1 MTILIA
7 LLVLLGAGVALA
19 ARGASTVQ
27 AAATLAL
34 LTAGAAVLTAGITPI
49 VVVYGLVTAVL
60 ALLAVRPLRKAVLTR
75 PLFRWYRKALPG
87 ISETEREAIDAGTVW
102 WDGELF
108 SGKPNW
114 RALLDYGKAEFTAEE
129 QAFLDGPV
137 KQVCALSEPWKLNRD
152 WSEVPE
158 PIMDV
163 LRKERFLGMI
173 IPKRYGGLELSAV
186 AQTEVVARLQACGNA
201 VANLVTVPN
210 SLGPGEL
217 LLKYGTEEQKNYY
230 LPRLASGEEIPCFAL
245 TGPTAGSDATSL
257 PDTGV
262 VCRGMWEGEEVL
274 GLRLNFSKRYITLA
288 PIATLVGLAF
298 RMQDPDG
305 LLGDT
310 KDYGIT
316 CALLPRDLEGMDIG
330 RRHMPCGDNFFNG
343 PIFGKD
349 VFIPLTQIIGGPE
362 MAGKGWTMLVNCLSV
377 GRCISLPSGASGIAQ
392 RALAGTSA
400 YAALREQFGLPI
412 SKFEGVQAPL
422 ARIAGLSRIARAARM
437 QTAVS
442 LDKGEKPSVASAIL
456 KYHCTELARTALAD
470 AMDVHGG
477 KAVIRGP
484 KNYLADYFG
493 GIPIAITV
501 EGANI
506 MTRNLMIFGQGA
518 TRSHPYVLKEMQLA
532 GQADSDET
540 LDAFDKVF
548 FDHVGFT
555 LGNAARSLVM
565 GLSAGRFQ
573 NVPDRSPMSDYYRKL
588 NRLSANFAL
597 TADVAMLTLQ
607 GRLKFME
614 MLSARL
620 GDLLSNLYL
629 ASMVIKEYEDA
640 GCPAEELP
648 SVQWSLDFLIHRYL
662 TAFDEV
668 LANFPVRPIATGLR
682 LVTHPFGVKTRAPSD
697 RLSRRVAKLVSTPTA
712 TRESLIEGAVLEVTP
727 GNPLGFVNAVFL
739 EAPQFSELKR
749 RVTRAAKHGE
759 IPRGMPLDM
768 VTSAAE
774 AGILSAE
781 EATGLRAHLE
791 RVMEIV
797 HVDHFASLEEVQA
810 SRELADSNS
819 GHTGA
824 PLAEAS

>member
-7 LLVLLGAGVALA
+7 LLVLLGAGVLLA
-19 ARGASTVQ
+19 ALGATTAV
-27 AAATLAL
+27 AAGTLAA
-34 LTAGAAVLTAGITPI
+34 LTLGAAVLPEGITPI
-49 VVVYGLVTAVL
+49 VGLYGALTLVV
-60 ALLAVRPLRKAVLTR
+60 ALLAARPLRKAVLTQ

-87 ISETEREAIDAGTVW
+87 ISDTEREAIDAGTVW
-102 WDGELF
+102 WDGDLF
-108 SGKPNW
+108 SGRPDWDK
-114 RALLDYGKAEFTAEE
+114 LLNYGKAEISAEE

-137 KQVCALSEPWKLNRD
+137 KEVCALCEPWKLNRD

-158 PIMDV
+158 PVMAV
-163 LRKERFLGMI
+163 LRRERFFGMI

-186 AQTEVVARLQACGNA
+186 AQTEVVAQLQACGNA
-201 VANLVTVPN
+201 VANLITVPN

-262 VCRGMWEGEEVL
+262 VCRGIWEGEEVL

-316 CALLPRDLEGMDIG
+316 CALLPRNLEGMDIG

-349 VFIPLTQIIGGPE
+349 VFIPLTQIIGGAE

-377 GRCISLPSGASGIAQ
+377 GRCITLPSGASGITQ

-456 KYHCTELARTALAD
+456 KYHCTELARIALTD
-470 AMDVHGG
+470 AMDIHGG

-532 GQADSDET
+532 GQKDSAKT

-555 LGNAARSLVM
+555 LSNAARSLLM
-565 GLSAGRFQ
+565 GLTGGRLQ
-573 NVPDRSPMSDYYRKL
+573 GAPNEGPLGEYYGKL

-629 ASMVIKEYEDA
+629 ASMVIKDYEDA
-640 GCPAEELP
+640 GCPEEELP
-648 SVQWSLDFLIHRYL
+648 SVQWSLDYLIDRYL

-668 LANFPVRPIATGLR
+668 LANFPVRPIAMGLR
-682 LVTHPFGVKTRAPSD
+682 LITHPWGVNTRAPSD
-697 RLSRRVAKLVSTPTA
+697 RLSRRVAKLVATPTA
-712 TRESLIEGAVLEVTP
+712 TRESLIQGAVLDVTP

-739 EAPQFSELKR
+739 EAPKYSETKR
-749 RVTRAAKHGE
+749 RVMRAAKHGE

-781 EATGLRAHLE
+781 EATALRGHLE

-797 HVDHFASLEEVQA
+797 HVDHFASLEEITA
-810 SRELADSNS
+810 SRELTA
-819 GHTGA
+819 GTGGRDDA